1 MRFWFITFLVI
12 PLFLSA
18 QMYDDFSDGDF
29 TADPPWYGDVDDFIV
44 NSSFQLQLNA
54 ATAGISH
61 LSTHYEMNGE
71 TEWQFWIKMNFAPSD
86 NNMARVYLASDKQ
99 SLNGPLNGYFL
110 RFGENL
116 SNDAIELYR
125 QNGETLTLICRGT
138 DGLIANAF
146 QLWLRIRR
154 DVYGNWTIEKDNTG
168 YGVYQQEATGFDDQ
182 ILTSSFLGV
191 YCKYT
196 VSNIKNFCF
205 DQFYAGPHIIDN
217 EPPQLVNIDATSAN
231 NLDIYFNE
239 ALLPAQAINTQNYF
253 VSHSIENPMIAQLD
267 TQNPGK
273 VMLLFDRSFP
283 NGMPLTI
290 TIKNIADLNGN
301 TAPTIESEFMWFRA
315 SAFDVQI
322 NEIMADPDP
331 PVGLPNVEFIEILN
345 TTDKEINIS
354 GWRLIIGNT
363 IKVFSQ
369 LNLQPNQYLLVGHEN
384 SAQELSQYALF
395 YGFSGFQLPNS
406 GQTITLKNMLD
417 QVISTVTYSD
427 EWYDTNKKDG
437 GWSLEQ
443 IDPENPCGGKN
454 NWTASISS
462 TGGTPGA
469 PNSVKANNPDIL
481 APQTARVEYIST
493 TEIVLHFSE
502 PMDSLLLNVP
512 QSYHISPSIGYP
524 TQAIVKEPDYSRV
537 AIILNPENPLKED
550 VVYALEVLNDLFDCA
565 GNLIDKSKITYF
577 GIPRP
582 VNPNDIVI
590 NEILFNPREDIVK
603 GVDFVEIL
611 NISDKILDLS
621 TLVLATEDK
630 STGEIST
637 PKNISKNGLLLFP
650 ENYMTLTTN
659 PDVVKQQYYTEN
671 PDNFTKMESLPQYSN
686 ADGIVIL
693 ATKGHEV
700 IDRVEYSENMHIPLL
715 KSYKGVSLERINPLR
730 PSNDITNWHSAAED
744 FGFATPGYKNSQYS
758 DVTFID
764 DPITIQ
770 PDIFSPDMDGKDD
783 VLNINYMFESP
794 GFIAS
799 ITIFDTRGRLI
810 RKLIQNELLGTE
822 GTFSWNGITDH
833 GQKAAI
839 GIYII
844 LFEAFDLNGNKRNY
858 KKTAVLGGYL

>member
-1 MRFWFITFLVI
+1 
-12 PLFLSA
+12 
-18 QMYDDFSDGDF
+18 
-29 TADPPWYGDVDDFIV
+29 
-44 NSSFQLQLNA
+44 
-54 ATAGISH
+54 
-61 LSTHYEMNGE
+61 
-71 TEWQFWIKMNFAPSD
+71 
-86 NNMARVYLASDKQ
+86 
-99 SLNGPLNGYFL
+99 
-110 RFGENL
+110 
-116 SNDAIELYR
+116 
-125 QNGETLTLICRGT
+125 
-138 DGLIANAF
+138 
-146 QLWLRIRR
+146 
-154 DVYGNWTIEKDNTG
+154 
-168 YGVYQQEATGFDDQ
+168 
-182 ILTSSFLGV
+182 
-191 YCKYT
+191 
-196 VSNIKNFCF
+196 
-205 DQFYAGPHIIDN
+205 
-217 EPPQLVNIDATSAN
+217 
-231 NLDIYFNE
+231 
-239 ALLPAQAINTQNYF
+239 
-253 VSHSIENPMIAQLD
+253 
-267 TQNPGK
+267 
-273 VMLLFDRSFP
+273 
-283 NGMPLTI
+283 
-290 TIKNIADLNGN
+290 
-301 TAPTIESEFMWFRA
+301 
-315 SAFDVQI
+315 
-322 NEIMADPDP
+322 
-331 PVGLPNVEFIEILN
+331 
-345 TTDKEINIS
+345 
-354 GWRLIIGNT
+354 
-363 IKVFSQ
+363 
-369 LNLQPNQYLLVGHEN
+369 
-384 SAQELSQYALF
+384 
-395 YGFSGFQLPNS
+395 
-406 GQTITLKNMLD
+406 
-417 QVISTVTYSD
+417 
-427 EWYDTNKKDG
+427 
-437 GWSLEQ
+437 
-443 IDPENPCGGKN
+443 
-454 NWTASISS
+454 
-462 TGGTPGA
+462 
-469 PNSVKANNPDIL
+469 
-481 APQTARVEYIST
+481 
-493 TEIVLHFSE
+493 
-502 PMDSLLLNVP
+502 
-512 QSYHISPSIGYP
+512 
-524 TQAIVKEPDYSRV
+524 
-537 AIILNPENPLKED
+537 
-550 VVYALEVLNDLFDCA
+550 
-565 GNLIDKSKITYF
+565 
-577 GIPRP
+577 

-603 GVDFVEIL
+603 GVDFVEIF